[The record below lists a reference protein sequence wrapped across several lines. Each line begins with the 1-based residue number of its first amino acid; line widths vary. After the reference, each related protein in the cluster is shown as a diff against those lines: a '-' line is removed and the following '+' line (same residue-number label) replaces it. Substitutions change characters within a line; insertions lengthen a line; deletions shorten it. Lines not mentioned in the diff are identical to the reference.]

1 MASVPAVEFLTRAE
15 GVRTAPAAGRPCL
28 TDGNVIS
35 GEFSLNRLV
44 LLHND
49 GQITQIKCMKLYDEL
64 ADWWPL
70 MSPPEEY
77 AAEAE
82 PVARLLSA
90 GIDRMRPR
98 LLELG
103 AGGGHLASHLKA
115 RFDMTLVDLS
125 PRMLE
130 QSRRLNPECR
140 HLIGDMRSL
149 RLEERFD
156 AVLVFDAIS
165 HMQTEAELLA
175 TMHTA
180 RVHLEPGGVALFC
193 PDWTVECFAP
203 ATSMGGVDGLERGMR
218 YLEWT
223 QPTIRGTTYEIDLV
237 YLLREADGTRR
248 VVWDR
253 MVLGIFPRETWTRLL
268 TEASFRQVIIGEQSG
283 RDVFQAI
290 AA

>member
-1 MASVPAVEFLTRAE
+1 
-15 GVRTAPAAGRPCL
+15 
-28 TDGNVIS
+28 
-35 GEFSLNRLV
+35 
-44 LLHND
+44 
-49 GQITQIKCMKLYDEL
+49 MKLYDEI

-70 MSPPEEY
+70 MSPPQDY
-77 AAEAE
+77 ADEAG
-82 PVARLLSA
+82 PVADLLSRQ
-90 GIDRMRPR
+90 GTSGRKR

-140 HLIGDMRSL
+140 HLTGDMRSL

-165 HMQTEAELLA
+165 HMQTEADLLA
-175 TMHTA
+175 TMRTA
-180 RVHLEPGGVALFC
+180 RAHLEPGGVALFC
-193 PDWTVECFAP
+193 PDWTVESFTP
-203 ATSMGGVDGLERGMR
+203 ATSMGGIDGPERGMR

-223 QPTIRGTTYEIDLV
+223 QPEIRGTTYESDLV
-237 YLLREADGTRR
+237 YLLREANGTQR
-248 VVWDR
+248 VVHDR
-253 MVLGIFPRETWTRLL
+253 MVLGIFPRATWTRLL
-268 TEASFRQVIIGEQSG
+268 TEAGFGQVVMAEQSE